1 MNQIK
6 FNVNLSGELHRR
18 FKLVSVQEGKDMSEI
33 IRKLI
38 EEYVQK
44 AGKKQKK

>member
-1 MNQIK
+1 MDQIK
-6 FNVNLSGELHRR
+6 FNVNLSGKLHRR

-38 EEYVQK
+38 EEYLAK
-44 AGKKQKK
+44 AESKQKR

>member
-1 MNQIK
+1 MDLIK

-18 FKLVSVQEGKDMSEI
+18 FKLVSVQQAKDMSEI

-38 EEYVQK
+38 EEYVRK
-44 AGKKQKK
+44 AEKKLKK